1 MTRKPLPHAR
11 DAPKAGIRVRRA
23 GDTATPARWRV
34 APLIGLLV
42 LAGCSTVRISTCR
55 AGEEPVISDTLYF
68 GTAKPGGV
76 VSAAEWQAFL
86 AQDVTPRFPQGI
98 TSWTASGQWRSASG
112 ELQRESS
119 HVLQL
124 VHSDTRDT
132 EAAVREMQ
140 ALYRKRFDQEAVLRV
155 RVPAC
160 ITLG

>member
-1 MTRKPLPHAR
+1 M
-11 DAPKAGIRVRRA
+11 
-23 GDTATPARWRV
+23 
-34 APLIGLLV
+34 
-42 LAGCSTVRISTCR
+42 
-55 AGEEPVISDTLYF
+55 
-68 GTAKPGGV
+68 

-98 TSWTASGQWRSASG
+98 TSWTANGQWRSASG
-112 ELQRESS
+112 ELQHESS

>member
-1 MTRKPLPHAR
+1 MSPT
-11 DAPKAGIRVRRA
+11 KAGRLGACGAAANPRLRTRRCA
-23 GDTATPARWRV
+23 ATGRRLIAV
-34 APLIGLLV
+34 LIGGIV
-42 LAGCSTVRISTCR
+42 LAGCTTIRISTCR
-55 AGEEPVISDTLYF
+55 AGEETVISDTLYF

-76 VSAAEWQAFL
+76 VSAGEWQAFL

-98 TSWTASGQWRSASG
+98 TSWMASGQWRSASG
-112 ELQRESS
+112 ELQHESS

-124 VHSDTRDT
+124 VHPDTRDT
-132 EAAVREMQ
+132 EMAVREVQ